1 MPPSPSQA
9 AKLNIQADALT
20 QHTAYVECP
29 HPTVTPLSP
38 EVFTS
43 TLSLNS
49 VAVTSDLQEIAVLQY
64 YTPALLQYFQATPYH
79 GWSPHTVQ
87 TIDWLSTS
95 RDLVQKL
102 SYSTKQAIFKLVNGQ
117 WPTYKQ
123 LQRRRQHPPH
133 CHLSL
138 LLHLFSGNT

>member
-95 RDLVQKL
+95 
-102 SYSTKQAIFKLVNGQ
+102 
-117 WPTYKQ
+117 
-123 LQRRRQHPPH
+123 
-133 CHLSL
+133 
-138 LLHLFSGNT
+138 